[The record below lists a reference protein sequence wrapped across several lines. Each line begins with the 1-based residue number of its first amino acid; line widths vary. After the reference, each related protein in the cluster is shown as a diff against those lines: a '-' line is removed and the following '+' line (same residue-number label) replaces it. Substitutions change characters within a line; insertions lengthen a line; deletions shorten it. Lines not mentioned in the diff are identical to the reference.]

1 MISNLKAYPTT
12 KVSGIEWLEDIPAH
26 WQVRQ
31 LKTLCS
37 ESALY
42 GANIPATSY
51 VTAGVRFLRTT
62 DITEDGQLER
72 RGVFLPL
79 ELVRDYQLVDGDLL
93 FSRSGTVGRS
103 FLYDRKKHGPCS
115 YAGYLV
121 RFVPGPNV
129 RPRFIYW
136 FSKSLAFTGFLKA
149 MTISSTIENVNGAK
163 YAACPLPL
171 PLLSEQSAITRYL
184 DYLDRRVQRYI
195 RAKEKLI
202 ALLEEYKQALIHQAV
217 TGQIDVRTGEPYE
230 EYKESEVEWLGKLP
244 EHWDPKRAR
253 FVLKEVD
260 VRSMSGEEMPLSMS
274 QALGLVPSHMVERT
288 LTAASKVGGKLCEK
302 GDLVL
307 NRLKAHLGVFA
318 LSAQPGI
325 VSPDYSVFR
334 ARASDHMEYFERVF
348 RLPAMRTELRIRAKG
363 IVEGFWRLYT
373 DDLFD
378 ITLPVPSLCEQQV
391 IAEYVSETISR
402 FQTVAAYS
410 RNQIDSLNEYR
421 TRLIA
426 DVVTGKLDVREAAAA
441 LPEVDPPEAHE
452 SIGVTPHENQKLEL
466 DTAAAVAQA
475 AAA

>member
-12 KVSGIEWLEDIPAH
+12 KASGIEWLEDIPAH

-202 ALLEEYKQALIHQAV
+202 ALLEEYKQALLHQAV
-217 TGQIDVRTGEPYE
+217 TGQIDVRTGEPYA
-230 EYKESEVEWLGKLP
+230 EYKESRVEWLGKVP
-244 EHWDPKRAR
+244 EHWNIRRLRSLAHIKTGGKDTIDRQSDGKYP
-253 FVLKEVD
+253 FF
-260 VRSMSGEEMPLSMS
+260 VRSQTVENINSWSFDGE
-274 QALGLVPSHMVERT
+274 AV
-288 LTAASKVGGKLCEK
+288 LTAGDGVGVGKVFHYINGK
-302 GDLVL
+302 
-307 NRLKAHLGVFA
+307 F
-318 LSAQPGI
+318 
-325 VSPDYSVFR
+325 DYHQRVYNFSDFRDVIGKFFFHYFR
-334 ARASDHMEYFERVF
+334 ATLRFEVYQGTAKSTVDSL
-348 RLPAMRTELRIRAKG
+348 RLPMLQDFPVVLPARSEQAPIVLYIDRTAADTESAIARAQRSIEL
-363 IVEGFWRLYT
+363 LH
-373 DDLFD
+373 
-378 ITLPVPSLCEQQV
+378 
-391 IAEYVSETISR
+391 
-402 FQTVAAYS
+402 
-410 RNQIDSLNEYR
+410 EYR

-426 DVVTGKLDVREAAAA
+426 DVVTGKLDVREATAA

-466 DTAAAVAQA
+466 DKA